1 MKNNKKSLIIW
12 LFLGIVG
19 LTLFIIYF
27 NSAFPI
33 ASIDIRLS
41 KDEILGKAKSF
52 VKAQGFNLDGFE
64 QTILF
69 DSDSNASIYLQK
81 TQGIK
86 KSNELIKQGL
96 PIWFWSIR
104 WFKELDKEGF
114 YCALD
119 PANGEIIY
127 FHHALLDDA
136 KGDNLTAEQAQVFV
150 REKLTDMGF
159 DLADYELK
167 ENNSKVQKNR
177 TDFNFEW
184 EKKNYVIDQ
193 AHLRLNAAV
202 YGSSLGYL
210 GRFLDLPEEFSRN
223 LQKDMALGQVLS
235 IITTIFMF
243 GLFIAAIFILIVQYK
258 RDKINW
264 QFGFVFGIIILVLT
278 IMDFLNNLPLLWSSY
293 PDTISKTNFM
303 LISAGSAFIGALLI
317 GLIIFLFGNSGES
330 LAQEVLQV
338 KMPVF
343 AAIKKRKA
351 ATSEILPVFVV
362 GYSLGFIFLGYITL
376 FYLIGAKYF
385 NIWMPPEAEYSNILS
400 TSMPFLFPLTI
411 ALSAAVSEEFMFRL
425 FAISFLKKYAKLT
438 WLAILIPALIWAFA
452 HSNYP
457 VFPAYVR
464 GIELTIAGIV
474 FGVVFLNYGL
484 EAVLITHFV
493 IDAAL
498 VGLPLLK
505 SHNAYFV
512 ISGIIVIA
520 VAFLPILIMFF
531 LARKSDSNNIEKA

>member
-1 MKNNKKSLIIW
+1 MKIIRKSLILWI
-12 LFLGIVG
+12 FAGIIG
-19 LTLFIIYF
+19 LTIFTVYF

-41 KDEILGKAKSF
+41 KDEVLAKATDF
-52 VKAQGFNLDGFE
+52 IQAQGFDLDGFD
-64 QTILF
+64 QTMLF
-69 DSDSNASIYLQK
+69 DSDANAAIYLQK

-86 KSNELIKQGL
+86 KSNQLIKQGL

-114 YCALD
+114 YCAVD
-119 PANGEIIY
+119 PASGKIIY
-127 FHHALLDDA
+127 FQHSLLDDA
-136 KGDNLTAEQAQVFV
+136 KDENLNQEQAQVLAN
-150 REKLTDMGF
+150 EKITQMGF
-159 DLADYELK
+159 DLTEYELK
-167 ENNSKVQKNR
+167 ESNSKVQKNR

-184 EKKNYVIDQ
+184 EKKDYAIDQ
-193 AHLRLNAAV
+193 AHLRLSAAV
-202 YGSSLGYL
+202 YGEKLGYF
-210 GRFLDLPEEFSRN
+210 GRFIDVPEEFTRS
-223 LQKDMALGQVLS
+223 LKKDMALGQVLS
-235 IITTIFMF
+235 IITTILIFF
-243 GLFIAAIFILIVQYK
+243 LFLAAIFVMIVQYK
-258 RDKINW
+258 KDKIKW
-264 QFGFVFGIIILVLT
+264 KFGLFFGILVLGVT
-278 IMDFLNNLPLLWSSY
+278 IIDFFNNMPLLWSSY
-293 PDTISKTNFM
+293 PDTFSKNVFIA
-303 LISAGSAFIGALLI
+303 ISAGSAFIGALLI

-330 LAQEVLQV
+330 LYREFDKV

-343 AAIKKRKA
+343 DAIKNRKA
-351 ATSEILPVFVV
+351 DASILPVFVV
-362 GYSLGFIFLGYITL
+362 GYSLGFVFLGYITV
-376 FYLIGAKYF
+376 FYLIGTRFF

-425 FAISFLKKYAKLT
+425 FSISFIKKYTKLT
-438 WLAILIPALIWAFA
+438 WLAVLIPALIWAFA

-474 FGVVFLNYGL
+474 FGIVFLSYGL
-484 EAVLITHFV
+484 EAVLIAHFV

-505 SHNAYFV
+505 SQNLNLI

-520 VAFLPILIMFF
+520 FALLPIVIMFF
-531 LARKSDSNNIEKA
+531 WQKKQLRQR

>member
-1 MKNNKKSLIIW
+1 MKTKRTSLIVW
-12 LFLGIVG
+12 LGLGILG
-19 LTLFIIYF
+19 LSVFMVYF
-27 NSAFPI
+27 TSAFPT

-41 KDEILGKAKSF
+41 KTEVLARATAFI
-52 VKAQGFNLDGFE
+52 KAQGFNLQGFD

-69 DSDSNASIYLQK
+69 DSDSEASIYLQK

-86 KSNELIKQGL
+86 KSNKLIKQGV
-96 PIWFWSIR
+96 PVWFWSIR

-114 YCALD
+114 YCAVD
-119 PANGEIIY
+119 PSSGEIIH

-136 KGDNLTAEQAQVFV
+136 KGANLTAEQAQVLV
-150 REKLTDMGF
+150 KEKLAGMGC
-159 DLADYELK
+159 DLAAYELK

-184 EKKNYVIDQ
+184 EKKNYAIAD
-193 AHLRLNAAV
+193 AHLRLRASV
-202 YGSSLGYL
+202 YGSTLGYF
-210 GRFLDLPEEFSRN
+210 GRFLDVPEGFIRSV
-223 LQKDMALGQVLS
+223 QKDMSLGQVLS
-235 IITTIFMF
+235 IITAICMF
-243 GLFIAAIFILIVQYK
+243 FLFIAAIFVLIVQYK
-258 RDKINW
+258 KDKINW
-264 QFGFVFGIIILVLT
+264 KFGFFFGIIVFGLT
-278 IMDFLNNLPLLWSSY
+278 VGDFFNNLPLLWSSY
-293 PDTISKTNFM
+293 PDTISKVNF
-303 LISAGSAFIGALLI
+303 LAISGGSALIGALLI

-330 LAQEVLQV
+330 LSQELWKI

-343 AAIKKRKA
+343 TAIKQRKIIFK
-351 ATSEILPVFVV
+351 EILPVFVV
-362 GYSLGFIFLGYITL
+362 GYSMGFIFLGYITL
-376 FYLIGAKYF
+376 FYLLGTKYL

-411 ALSAAVSEEFMFRL
+411 AFSAAVSEEFMFRL

-438 WLAILIPALIWAFA
+438 WLAVLIPALIWAFA

-457 VFPAYVR
+457 VFPAYIR

-474 FGVVFLNYGL
+474 FGMVFLNYGL
-484 EAVLITHFV
+484 ETVLITHFV

-505 SHNAYFV
+505 AHNTYFL

-520 VAFLPILIMFF
+520 IALLPILLLGF
-531 LARKSDSNNIEKA
+531 LAKQSNFNKMDNA